1 MRMLMVGKTVY
12 MLVGRVDTKSDIFF
26 WRLLREAYY
35 PPNNRYTLSIHPD
48 VANVIIG
55 AWKDL

>member
-1 MRMLMVGKTVY
+1 MRMLVVAETVY

-26 WRLLREAYY
+26 WRLLRGAYY
-35 PPNNRYTLSIHPD
+35 PPNNRFALGIHPD

-55 AWKDL
+55 TWKDL